1 MYSKIIVTPKYFPA
15 QWCDN
20 VNNFMLK
27 NVAPD
32 PQFGKKGVRRCTV
45 RLLAPA
51 MKPYE
56 GVFDSMM
63 SHAKQIM
70 HHLDVDVD
78 YKIDG
83 AIQHIT
89 YNPGDHVGWHNDTM
103 NISAAMNNPLYSNLK
118 TNRKVSMT
126 VMLSD
131 PSEYTGGEF
140 IFEPGIKVPHKVE
153 GKGTTAMFTS
163 HSQHKVEEITSVV
176 RNILFIFMT
185 GPEWR

>member
-1 MYSKIIVTPKYFPA
+1 MYSKIVVTPNYFPA
-15 QWCDN
+15 TWCNN
-20 VNNFMLK
+20 VNNFMLE
-27 NVAPD
+27 NVPPD
-32 PQFGKKGVRRCTV
+32 ARFGKKGVRRCTV
-45 RLLAPA
+45 RLLWPT
-51 MKPYE
+51 MKPYQ

-63 SHAKQIM
+63 SYAKQHM
-70 HHLDVDVD
+70 HIIDVDVD

-103 NISAAMNNPLYSNLK
+103 NISAALDNPLYSNLS

-131 PSEYTGGEF
+131 PSDYTGGEF
-140 IFEPGIKVPHKVE
+140 IFEPGVRVPNKVE
-153 GKGTTAMFTS
+153 GKGTTALFTS
-163 HSQHKVEEITSVV
+163 HSQHKVEEITSGV